1 MSVYRQL
8 AERRVAKPR
17 PSLWINNNLGHMHG
31 PHGTANYAKNILKGI
46 KHDMKMY
53 R

>member
-31 PHGTANYAKNILKGI
+31 AHGTANYAKNILKGI